1 MALSLCSA
9 ATNCICRLV
18 AQRPARVLLV
28 QFVGDAFVGEADE
41 FRERRVRPTGTAGQR
56 WDEAS
61 QRREWMAVD
70 QAGQQ
75 APRPRAW
82 GRRSACGNRRRVKR
96 VPGRLCV
103 GTLR

>member
-41 FRERRVRPTGTAGQR
+41 LGEWRAADRNGRTALG
-56 WDEAS
+56 
-61 QRREWMAVD
+61 
-70 QAGQQ
+70 
-75 APRPRAW
+75 
-82 GRRSACGNRRRVKR
+82 
-96 VPGRLCV
+96 
-103 GTLR
+103 